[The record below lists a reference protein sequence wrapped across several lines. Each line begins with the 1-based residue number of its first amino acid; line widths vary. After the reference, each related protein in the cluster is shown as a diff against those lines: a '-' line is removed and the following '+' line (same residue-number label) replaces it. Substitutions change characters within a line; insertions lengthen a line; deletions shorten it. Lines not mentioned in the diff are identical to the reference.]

1 MKKLLVVLFVT
12 SISLNSIFIK
22 NIKADDVRE
31 FQLEGMSIGDSLLD
45 FYSKEEINKAK
56 KSEFYQLYPEN
67 KFAHIGFTKKNND
80 EYDAIVFVIKPNDN
94 NYEIYSIAGRIAFR
108 NNIEACKKKM
118 SSIYN
123 DVSKI
128 ITNKNNI
135 IKSDGPHFEDT
146 SGKSMTYGFTF
157 YLKRGAIDLYCAD
170 WSREFET
177 KKKYV
182 DQLNLTIHSQEM
194 TDYLTSQHQKRN
206 NR

>member
-1 MKKLLVVLFVT
+1 
-12 SISLNSIFIK
+12 
-22 NIKADDVRE
+22 
-31 FQLEGMSIGDSLLD
+31 
-45 FYSKEEINKAK
+45 
-56 KSEFYQLYPEN
+56 
-67 KFAHIGFTKKNND
+67 
-80 EYDAIVFVIKPNDN
+80 
-94 NYEIYSIAGRIAFR
+94 
-108 NNIEACKKKM
+108 M

-146 SGKSMTYGFTF
+146 SGKSMTYGFIF
-157 YLKRGAIDLYCAD
+157 YLKRGAMDLYCAD

-182 DQLNLTIHSQEM
+182 DQLNLTIHSKEM
-194 TDYLTSQHQKRN
+194 SDYLTTQHQKRN